1 MAFSRRCEELDD
13 ARHKLQYHLQ
23 KVGPRGTP
31 TAGHAHPS
39 DRTQDTPARKPI
51 PRLGRTHSHLDS
63 PHLPL
68 ETPSPSLTH
77 SLNRRDQ
84 GCYLLYAQ
92 SRPGFKGPSVT
103 GPTRSRHPH
112 ASGGSL
118 R

>member
-39 DRTQDTPARKPI
+39 DRTQDTPASKPI

-68 ETPSPSLTH
+68 ETSSCPLALALPSLIPLTAGTRVAIYSML
-77 SLNRRDQ
+77 SLHR
-84 GCYLLYAQ
+84 A
-92 SRPGFKGPSVT
+92 SRAP
-103 GPTRSRHPH
+103 
-112 ASGGSL
+112 L
-118 R
+118 